1 MITITTKLDMRHG
14 AVRPTIHLSQYDSD
28 FTLIFELYSSDGTFT
43 VENGTTARIRGTK
56 SSGTGFSADASI
68 NISTKTVTVTGDAQM
83 TAAAGQNVYEITL
96 YKGGKEINSANFL
109 LLCERA
115 ALDMDTI
122 EDRTIARELDNLD
135 QFVSAAEDAADRAEA
150 AAATVVS
157 NVYTDIGDG
166 NIVITQV

>member
-28 FTLIFELYSSDGTFT
+28 FTLVFELFSSDGIFT

-56 SSGTGFSADASI
+56 SSGTGYSADATI
-68 NISTKTVTVTGDAQM
+68 NISASTVTVTGNQQM
-83 TAAAGQNVYEITL
+83 TAAAGKNIYEITL
-96 YKGGKEINSANFL
+96 YKNNKELNSANFIL
-109 LLCERA
+109 YCEPA

-122 EDRTIARELDNLD
+122 EDRTIARELDNLE
-135 QFVSAAEDAADRAEA
+135 QFVEAAEDAADRAEA

-157 NVYTDIGDG
+157 NVYTDTGDG